1 MREADFIQRVFR
13 DAAPI
18 VLGGDRSAT
27 EKGTALGV
35 YDVVTDSDVRTEEF
49 VLSRI
54 AGEFPDDSVISEET
68 HPDAM
73 EGERCWVLDPI
84 DGTMN
89 YSRGIPL
96 FGMQAA
102 FLEDGVPTMACIYLP
117 VQDEMFVAFGD
128 GAYLNGERIH
138 TAEPRPL
145 RQCLLATGDYS
156 RRSEDYRIGQANLMS
171 RCFDMV
177 GRFKMFGASSV
188 DYSYLS
194 CGRVD
199 IHFRFLNK
207 KWDYLPGLFLATR
220 AGAVFDRDLTKR
232 HRLLMLCSS
241 DEVLDETVDKLVPE
255 ILRVPGQRS
264 SA

>member
-1 MREADFIQRVFR
+1 MREADFIQGVFR
-13 DAAPI
+13 EAAPI
-18 VLGGDRSAT
+18 VLGGDRSVR
-27 EKGTALGV
+27 EKGTCLGV

-54 AGEFPDDSVISEET
+54 AEEFPDDSVISEET
-68 HPDAM
+68 HPDAL

-102 FLEDGVPTMACIYLP
+102 LLEDGVPVMACIHLP
-117 VQDEMFVAFGD
+117 VQDEMFVAVGD
-128 GAYLNGERIH
+128 SAYLNGERIH
-138 TAEPRPL
+138 TATPRPL

-156 RRSEDYRIGQANLMS
+156 RRSETYRIGQANLMY

-177 GRFKMFGASSV
+177 GRFKMFGASCV
-188 DYSYLS
+188 DYSYLA

-199 IHFRFLNK
+199 VHTRFLNK
-207 KWDYLPGLFLATR
+207 KWDYLPGMFLATR
-220 AGAVFDRDLTKR
+220 AGAVFDRELTRR

-241 DEVLDETVDKLVPE
+241 DEVLDEAVERLVPE
-255 ILRVPGQRS
+255 ILRSPEHPL
-264 SA
+264 